1 MLTSR
6 HVPKETKCNKIMC
19 PEAKSL
25 NGYELRI
32 LPVGLVEHI
41 LKHQHT
47 VEGETK
53 ACRSQVHCIRSQG
66 DEWQA

>member
-1 MLTSR
+1 
-6 HVPKETKCNKIMC
+6 MC